1 MTEFDVLT
9 WFAYSPAHW
18 AAFLSAALLLNVTPG
33 PDMAYVLAHALRR
46 GRRAGFIAMA
56 GVWTGAFLHVLF
68 AAVGLSALLASS
80 ALAFTLVKYVG
91 ALYLVWL
98 GIQAWRA
105 RDEARPQPDG
115 EPVTARST
123 FGRGVL
129 VAALNPKVAV
139 FFLAFLPQFVVPGA
153 GPVGAQLFLH
163 GCLIIAVAALVEP
176 PMVWFAATFA
186 RRMRANQR
194 MQRWLDR
201 ALGSLFIALG
211 LRLATA
217 TRS

>member
-1 MTEFDVLT
+1 MTGFDTTAL
-9 WFAYSPAHW
+9 FSYAPSHW
-18 AAFLSAALLLNVTPG
+18 ITFFTAALLLNITPG
-33 PDMAYVLAHALRR
+33 PDMAYVLAHSVRR
-46 GRRAGFIAMA
+46 GRRAGFVAMG
-56 GVWTGAFLHVLF
+56 GVWTGAFLHVVL
-68 AAVGLSALLASS
+68 AALGLSALLASS
-80 ALAFTLVKYVG
+80 AVAFTLVKYLG

-105 RDEARPQPDG
+105 SGESMPQATG
-115 EPVTARST
+115 QVISGRST

-163 GCLIIAVAALVEP
+163 GCLIIVVAGFVEP
-176 PMVWFAATFA
+176 PMVWFAAGFA
-186 RRMRANQR
+186 KRMRENVR

-211 LRLATA
+211 LRLAMA
-217 TRS
+217 SKS

>member
-1 MTEFDVLT
+1 MVELGPTPLFSYSMT
-9 WFAYSPAHW
+9 HW
-18 AAFLSAALLLNVTPG
+18 ATFLTAAVLLNITPG
-33 PDMAYVLAHALRR
+33 PDMAYVLAHSLRR
-46 GRRAGFIAMA
+46 GRRAGFIAMG
-56 GVWTGAFLHVLF
+56 GVWLGAFVHVVL
-68 AAVGLSALLASS
+68 AALGLSALLASS
-80 ALAFTLVKYVG
+80 ALAFALVKYAG
-91 ALYLVWL
+91 ALYLLWL

-105 RDEARPQPDG
+105 SADPMPQATAESG
-115 EPVTARST
+115 SARST

-176 PMVWFAATFA
+176 PMVWFAATVA
-186 RRMRANQR
+186 QRMRANAA

-217 TRS
+217 SR